1 MPKKS
6 KTRNRQKTTPP
17 DADPQRASAQCDT
30 VQRAVHNGQRELD
43 NREYGE
49 GYGASG
55 EAALCDSEPAE
66 DQGADEGCSDSV
78 EGSLKNFPE
87 EPPPALFEANHLLE
101 AAEAFWGLPR
111 GTIAH
116 KGEGSRKTGI
126 CWPRYVVCKLLLD
139 KGLTQ
144 EAIGKLLGNR
154 SPSTIHHSI
163 KQYNAA
169 IETLPA
175 YRRQAVEFDRYC
187 WNTFKGYPTKRYK
200 AGSVIT

>member
-1 MPKKS
+1 MPKKRR
-6 KTRNRQKTTPP
+6 TRNRQKTTPP
-17 DADPQRASAQCDT
+17 DADPQRASTQCDT
-30 VQRAVHNGQRELD
+30 VQRTVHNGQRELD

-49 GYGASG
+49 GYGSSG
-55 EAALCDSEPAE
+55 ETALCDPEPAE
-66 DQGADEGCSDSV
+66 DQGADEGCFDSV

-169 IETLPA
+169 IQTLPA

-200 AGSVIT
+200 VGSVIT